1 MELSL
6 SINIS
11 DPLIPL
17 FNDTADTDI
26 LNIPSA
32 DTDTDTDTCTYLLT

>member
-11 DPLIPL
+11 DPPIP
-17 FNDTADTDI
+17 FFTDTADTDI

-32 DTDTDTDTCTYLLT
+32 DTDTDTDTCTYLQT